1 MSRSQYPTSFRVSAW
16 LAALNVV
23 LSVSIALLTWMRHDS
38 ILIAWTERNQ
48 TARNTYLE
56 QGLEGLR
63 NSPAVPSFVPLAIV
77 SVLVFTPLVV
87 VLMLFLRER
96 VNWARPLLT
105 VTLVFAAL
113 LAVQG
118 IQRNL
123 PATFLVLSVLALG
136 CLVALTVSLWWPSTT
151 RWLRSDDLSGD
162 LIAPEQ
168 VQATS

>member
-1 MSRSQYPTSFRVSAW
+1 MSRSQYPTSFLVTAW
-16 LAALNVV
+16 LVALNVV
-23 LSVSIALLTWMRHDS
+23 LSVSIALLTWLRHDS
-38 ILIAWTERNQ
+38 ILIAWTERNRA
-48 TARNTYLE
+48 ARDTYLDL
-56 QGLEGLR
+56 GLEGLR

-87 VLMLFLRER
+87 VLMLFLAER
-96 VNWARPLLT
+96 VNWARPVLS

-123 PATFLVLSVLALG
+123 PATFLVLSVAALG
-136 CLVALTVSLWWPSTT
+136 CLVALLVSLWWPSTT
-151 RWLRSDDLSGD
+151 RWLTSDDLSGD

-168 VQATS
+168 LRTA